1 MIESIPTE
9 STRKGAKFKMR
20 EEKYIRCP
28 YCESVNE
35 SKGDIVYCRNC
46 KNRISGKKEINLQ
59 NAWALLIAA
68 MLFYLIANLNPILVV
83 VKFGVLSESTI
94 MEGVVSLWE
103 EGNYPIAAIIFIASI
118 FVPLLKFILILY
130 ILINYKKPTGGS
142 RRVDQA
148 KLYHITEVIGPW
160 SMIDI
165 FVVAIL
171 TGIVHMHNV
180 KIVAGVGATAFVLM
194 VLLTMLSAMSIDIRL
209 IKEGK
214 DGD

>member
-1 MIESIPTE
+1 L
-9 STRKGAKFKMR
+9 K

-35 SKGDIVYCRNC
+35 VKGDIVHCRNC
-46 KNRISGKKEINLQ
+46 KNRISGKKEVNLQ

-68 MLFYLIANLNPILVV
+68 MVFYVIANLNPILVM
-83 VKFGVLSESTI
+83 VKFGVVSENTI
-94 MEGVVSLWE
+94 MEGVISLWE
-103 EGNYPIAAIIFIASI
+103 EGSYPIAAIIFIASV
-118 FVPLLKFILILY
+118 FVPLLKFLLILY
-130 ILINYKKPTGGS
+130 ILINYKKPVCGS

-160 SMIDI
+160 SMIDV

-171 TGIVHMHNV
+171 TAVVHMNNV

-209 IKEGK
+209 IKEEK
-214 DGD
+214 NGD